1 MAKEK
6 SNKTY
11 KELEDDLKK
20 VLEKLSDEN
29 LPLDESR
36 KYYLVGKDLITSME
50 KKIEEL
56 EKEVTNTIKEE

>member
-36 KYYLVGKDLITSME
+36 KYYLEGKDLIASME

-56 EKEVTNTIKEE
+56 EKEVTNTIKEN

>member
-6 SNKTY
+6 SDKTY

-36 KYYLVGKDLITSME
+36 KYYLEGKDLITSME

-56 EKEVTNTIKEE
+56 EKEVTNTIKEN